1 MINQT
6 QRQNTKECTHINE
19 TLIGNLEKT
28 LGFCKKRL
36 VKEIIKSNSSKL
48 MINI

>member
-1 MINQT
+1 MY
-6 QRQNTKECTHINE
+6 THINE
-19 TLIGNLEKT
+19 TLMGNLEKT
-28 LGFCKKRL
+28 LGFYKKRL